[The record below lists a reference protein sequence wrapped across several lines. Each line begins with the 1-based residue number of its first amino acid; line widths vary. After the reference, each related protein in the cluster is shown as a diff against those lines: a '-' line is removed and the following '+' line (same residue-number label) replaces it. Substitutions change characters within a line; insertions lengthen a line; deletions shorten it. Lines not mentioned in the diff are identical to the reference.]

1 MKDINILKDNGVNLD
16 KSLEL
21 FGDIETYDQMLED
34 FLREVDGKLAN
45 AKRYKDTKDMPN
57 YAIIVHSLKSD
68 CRYFGM
74 EALGDMFYEHELAGK
89 RSDLFFV
96 EENFERLMSEARK
109 MINVVKR
116 YMGVLVEEEAPV
128 APTTQ
133 ATTVSNEA
141 KTEVPLVKEDCIIVV
156 DDSNIVRNFI
166 QKIFDNKYKV
176 LALSDGGEAI
186 SIIDNTPHDRI
197 KCMFLDLNM
206 PGVDGFQ
213 VLEHFKTANLFREI
227 PVSIITG
234 AGDTETIQRAFSY
247 NIVDMIQKPFD
258 ESKIRGVAEKTIARK
273 ES

>member
-1 MKDINILKDNGVNLD
+1 MKDINILKNSGVNLD

-21 FGDIETYDQMLED
+21 FGDMVTYDQMLED
-34 FLREVDGKLAN
+34 FLKEVDGKLAN
-45 AKRYKDTKDMPN
+45 AKRYKDAKDMAN

-89 RSDLFFV
+89 RSDIFFV
-96 EENFERLMSEARK
+96 QENFDHLMEEAHK
-109 MINVVKR
+109 MVNVVKK
-116 YMGVLVEEEAPV
+116 YMGVLVDDEVPVSSNQVSPV
-128 APTTQ
+128 AV
-133 ATTVSNEA
+133 ASE
-141 KTEVPLVKEDCIIVV
+141 KTLENVVKEECILVV

-176 LALSDGGEAI
+176 IAVSDGGEAI

-213 VLEHFKTANLFREI
+213 VLEHFKMANLFTVI

-234 AGDTETIQRAFSY
+234 SGDSETIQRAFSY

-258 ESKIRGVAEKTIARK
+258 EGKIKGVAEKTIARK